1 MDIFSYSKE
10 QQLKKSAPLAERIRP
25 LSLDE
30 FVGQEHLIGEGKVLR
45 KAIETDTIVSAI
57 FYGPPGTGKSTLAK
71 IIARHTSASFIQ
83 LNAVTAGVKDIREII
98 KAAED
103 RKGMYGTK
111 TILFIDEIHRFNKA
125 QQDALLPAVE
135 QGIVILIGATTEN
148 PYFEVNSPLVSRSR
162 IFQLEPLKKEHIKEI
177 LKNALEDQ
185 ERGLGQYNCI
195 VEEAALNHFADIAGG
210 DLRVALNALEIAV
223 LTSEPDE
230 NYLRRINIE
239 IAQDSAQKKVINYDK
254 SGDNH
259 YDVVSAFIKSIRGS
273 DVDAALHWLA
283 RMLEAGEDP
292 RFIVRRMIVH
302 AAEDIGLADPNALMT
317 AVAAFQSLE
326 YVGLPEARIPI
337 AQAVIYLAKAPKS
350 NSVITAIDKAL
361 EDVRTKEIG
370 SVPAHLCDSH
380 YYGAE
385 KLNKGKGYRYPHNY
399 PGSVVDQ
406 EYMPEGLKGVKYYF
420 PNEHEK
426 RK

>member
-25 LSLDE
+25 LTLFD

-45 KAIETDTIVSAI
+45 KAIEADTIVSAI

-71 IIARHTSASFIQ
+71 IIAKHTSANFIQ

-98 KAAED
+98 NAAEE
-103 RKGMYGTK
+103 RKGMYGIK

-162 IFQLEPLKKEHIKEI
+162 IFQLEPLKKEHIIKV
-177 LKNALEDQ
+177 LKNALQDKEK
-185 ERGLGQYNCI
+185 GLGEYNCI
-195 VEEAALNHFADIAGG
+195 VDETALDHFASSAGG

-223 LTSEPDE
+223 LTSEVDG
-230 NYLRRINIE
+230 NDIRRVNLE
-239 IAQDSAQKKVINYDK
+239 TAQDSAQKKVINYDK

-273 DVDAALHWLA
+273 DPDAALHWLA

-302 AAEDIGLADPNALMT
+302 AAEDVGLADPNALIT
-317 AVAAFQSLE
+317 AVTAFQALE

-337 AQAVIYLAKAPKS
+337 AQAVIHLAKAPKS
-350 NSVITAIDKAL
+350 NSVIKAVDKAL

-370 SVPAHLCDSH
+370 PVPSHLCDSH
-380 YYGAE
+380 YYGAHR
-385 KLNKGKGYRYPHNY
+385 LNKGKGYRYPHNY
-399 PGSVVDQ
+399 PGSLVDQ
-406 EYMPEGLKGVKYYF
+406 EYMPDGLKGVKYYF
-420 PNEHEK
+420 PNEK
-426 RK
+426 KK